1 MNELE
6 NKVNSRHGES
16 MEFAE
21 MAFFAKRRNEFYNYW
36 KFIQKA
42 LNLEKAAA
50 RALANMHEAEPSRS
64 VLYQSAAYLALSLDS
79 FEEAEKLLAEA
90 LDGSPPAEIRA
101 EIDGLLGTIARK
113 KRIRKKV
120 LHDAQGFLEL
130 ADEEPVDDTSLRRAL
145 YSSFRGIENFYP
157 DENIEDLL
165 NRIALEVTF
174 ERINKVN
181 VPDYQIFDSISLT
194 DHWASQRVSQEGD
207 FWDSYKA
214 FLCDKEIAL
223 PTIKKLDLLTTDILN
238 RLGNPSQAGSWDK
251 RGMIVGD
258 VQSGKTSNY
267 IGLINKAADAG
278 YRIIIVLS
286 GLYETLRVQTQQRI
300 DEGFTGHHSMTDK
313 PGLIGSGKYRKT
325 TMPPVHPI
333 THSGDDGDLKLR
345 NLRNHPLNTN
355 DYYALVIKK
364 NPTVLRSLLT
374 WFCNSVNAEK
384 DGDTLLIRNI
394 PLLVIDDE
402 ADYASLNISKDF
414 VSTINGQ
421 IRALLGLFDQSAFV
435 GYTATPFA
443 NIFIT
448 DINQTRD
455 KTITVNGNRIRLG
468 EELFPKDFI
477 INIPPPSNYIGYTK
491 VFGTDLDDAD
501 EGDEKLLT
509 VSIIAG
515 DDVYIPRNHR
525 KNDELPSGIPDDL
538 KTAVC
543 CFVIVCACRMARGQ
557 EKDDSSMLVHVSWY
571 VRWIN
576 HIAGLVN
583 DYLEEVRNLIR
594 YDTNGEF
601 VDRLQ
606 QIWSA
611 EFSGKSDAVMQQ
623 MGYSD
628 PRVMEHTWEEISQY
642 LSAAAEKIE
651 VRAVHGPQ
659 KGLSY
664 ENTQPLNYEDYENG
678 LWVIAVGG
686 NKLSRGLTLEGL
698 SISYFLRATKFYDT
712 LLQMGRWF
720 GYRPGYADL
729 CRLFTT
735 GELILWYQYI
745 AGATEELKEQF
756 DVMELA
762 ERTPEN
768 YGLKVKKTPG
778 KMLMISS
785 AIKTRGATDLEMS
798 FSGELLETYILS
810 KSPAILSAN
819 LFTAGKLLNSLGL
832 PSGKKRQGQS
842 LIWENVHVDLVDRFL
857 VDYKTSQANI
867 YPQFLRGYFA
877 LQATKGKLINW
888 TVVFISSSEDDSPY
902 QFDTDDGPFLIGRT
916 ERKQRVFED
925 AEGREFTDPELYWI
939 RKSHIISPPHEYL
952 DMDADD
958 RRLLEAKNEA
968 EANATRSVGKY
979 VRKYRGASYGLLIV
993 YVLHPDGFGGTDDL
1007 PAIGYAISLPVI
1019 DKDESVSYMVNQQY
1033 IDELTAM
1040 FGAPEDAQEDPEVLD
1055 DQQ

>member
-50 RALANMHEAEPSRS
+50 RALENVRDAEPSRS
-64 VLYQSAAYLALSLDS
+64 VLYKSAAYLALSLDS
-79 FEEAEKLLAEA
+79 FDEAEKLLEEG
-90 LDGSPPAEIRA
+90 LNGNPPAEIRV
-101 EIDGLLGTIARK
+101 EMEGLLATIARK

-130 ADEEPVDDTSLRRAL
+130 EEEEPIDDTGLRRAL
-145 YSSFRGIENFYP
+145 YSSFRGIENYFP
-157 DENIEDLL
+157 GENIDDLL

-194 DHWASQRVSQEGD
+194 DRWADQRPSQEGD
-207 FWDSYKA
+207 FWESYKT
-214 FLCDKEIAL
+214 FLSDKEIAQ
-223 PTIKKLDLLTTDILN
+223 PTIKKLDLLTNDILN
-238 RLGNPSQAGSWDK
+238 RLGNPLQGGSWDK

-286 GLYETLRVQTQQRI
+286 GLYETLRKQTQQRI

-325 TMPPVHPI
+325 TLPPVHPI
-333 THSGDDGDLKLR
+333 THSGEDGDLKLR

-364 NPTVLRSLLT
+364 NPTVLKSLLT
-374 WFCNSVNAEK
+374 WFCNSTNAEK
-384 DGDTLLIRNI
+384 AGDTLLIRNI

-448 DINQTRD
+448 DINETRE

-468 EELFPKDFI
+468 DELFPKDFI

-491 VFGTDLDDAD
+491 IFGTELDEAE
-501 EGDEKLLT
+501 EGEDKLLT
-509 VSIIAG
+509 VNIIGG
-515 DDVYIPRNHR
+515 DDASIPKSHR
-525 KNDELPSGIPDDL
+525 KNDELPVSIPDDL

-543 CFVIVCACRMARGQ
+543 CFVIVCATRMARGQ
-557 EKDDSSMLVHVSWY
+557 EKDHNSMLVHVSWY

-583 DYLEEVRNLIR
+583 EYMEEVRNLIR
-594 YDTNGEF
+594 YDTDGEF
-601 VDRLQ
+601 SDRMR

-611 EFSGKSDAVMQQ
+611 EFSGKSDAVMKQ

-642 LSAAAEKIE
+642 LTAAAEKIE

-664 ENTQPLNYEDYENG
+664 ENMQPLNYEDHENG

-686 NKLSRGLTLEGL
+686 NKLSRGLTLESL

-735 GELILWYQYI
+735 SELILWYQYI

-762 ERTPEN
+762 ERTPQN
-768 YGLKVKKTPG
+768 YGLKVRKTPG

-810 KSPAILSAN
+810 KSPGVLSRN
-819 LFTAGKLLNSLGL
+819 LETAGTLLKNLGL
-832 PSGKKRQGQS
+832 PPGKERQGQK
-842 LIWENVHVDLVDRFL
+842 LIWENIHVDLVDQFL
-857 VDYKTSQANI
+857 LAYRTEQTNI

-877 LQATKGKLINW
+877 LQATRGHLINW
-888 TVVFISSSEDDSPY
+888 TVVFISNTQDEAAY
-902 QFDTDDGPFLIGRT
+902 QFRTDHGNYNIGRT
-916 ERKQRVFED
+916 LRQQRVFED
-925 AEGREFTDPELYWI
+925 ADGREFTDPDIYWI

-958 RRLLEAKNEA
+958 NRWQQAKKQA
-968 EANATRSVGKY
+968 DTDGTRSIGKY
-979 VRKYRGASYGLLIV
+979 VRKHRGPRYGLLLV
-993 YVLHPDGFGGTDDL
+993 YVLDPSGFTGTDDL

-1019 DKDESVSYMVNQQY
+1019 DHDKGVSYMVNQQY
-1033 IDELTAM
+1033 IDELTTM
-1040 FGAPEDAQEDPEVLD
+1040 FGAPEDAQEDPEALT